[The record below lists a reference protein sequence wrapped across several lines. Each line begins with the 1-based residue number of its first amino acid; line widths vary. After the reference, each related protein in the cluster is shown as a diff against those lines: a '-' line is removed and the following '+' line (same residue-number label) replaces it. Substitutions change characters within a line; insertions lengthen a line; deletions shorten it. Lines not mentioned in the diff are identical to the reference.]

1 MPVSRTIVSDAPI
14 LEGQHCRGPVFDFQS
29 TFRTVVNQVLAGLI
43 HIDICLELTSDEPTL
58 VAGVGVVVV
67 IGAIA
72 VVEAVLFLAL
82 FCSGSMVDHCL
93 IEFTN
98 FFTISNGIPVG
109 CHIFEC
115 LSSASE
121 FSTNRRVRSKFAV
134 ACTYFSSNSSFFLW
148 PFTFDLSFKCSD
160 VRFPFCL
167 LALNSFSYF
176 MESELGIG

>member
-14 LEGQHCRGPVFDFQS
+14 SEGQHCRGPVFDFQS
-29 TFRTVVNQVLAGLI
+29 TFRTVVNQELVVII
-43 HIDICLELTSDEPTL
+43 HRNIYLELTSNEPTH
-58 VAGVGVVVV
+58 VAGVGQVVI

-82 FCSGSMVDHCL
+82 FCSGGMVDHCL
-93 IEFTN
+93 VEFTN
-98 FFTISNGIPVG
+98 FCTISNGIPVG
-109 CHIFEC
+109 CHIFVC
-115 LSSASE
+115 FSSASE
-121 FSTNRRVRSKFAV
+121 FSTNRRVRSKSAV
-134 ACTYFSSNSSFFLW
+134 ACTYFCSNSSFFLW